1 MSIIIYHNPRCSK
14 SRRTLELLEQHR
26 QQPQIIEYLKT
37 PPDANTLK
45 QLLVKLK
52 ITARDLL
59 RSNETEYK
67 LLGLD
72 NQSLSDDEI
81 IAGYRGEGHTIY
93 FYDFNHESNTWQ
105 RDETPQPHRAPHC
118 CYRKQRSTRA
128 SAGKSP

>member
-81 IAGYRGEGHTIY
+81 IAAMIKHPNLIERPIVVIGNNAVLGRPPEKVLELLGHT
-93 FYDFNHESNTWQ
+93 H
-105 RDETPQPHRAPHC
+105 A
-118 CYRKQRSTRA
+118 
-128 SAGKSP
+128 